1 MPYCSLADL
10 QSRFGDAELLRIA
23 DRDRDDEIDTDIVD
37 VALNDATNE
46 IDAYVAT
53 RYTVPMNPVPAILKR
68 ICADIARYRLYD
80 ENPLDEVESRY
91 KQAITTLRDIANGR
105 ASLKDPSA
113 PTTTSS
119 QVEVL
124 KTDCDRVFTQDSM
137 RGF

>member
-1 MPYCSLADL
+1 MPYCILADL

-23 DRDRDDEIDTDIVD
+23 DRDRDDEVDTAVVDI
-37 VALNDATNE
+37 ALADATSE
-46 IDAYVAT
+46 IDAYIST

-80 ENPLDEVESRY
+80 ENPLEEVESRY

-105 ASLKDPSA
+105 ASLKDPTA

-119 QVEVL
+119 QVDVL
-124 KTDCDRVFTQDSM
+124 TTDCDRVFTRESL